1 MICAF
6 NQFFLAFK
14 FKLLIFNESIFKIKL
29 EKGTGVNYLIMTILL
44 LSGLMAFL
52 LAAQPVKIILDTDI
66 ALDVDDAGALALLHN
81 LADAGECEILGI
93 IVSSSSTAY
102 DGYWGVPC
110 VSAINTYY
118 GRPELPIGVFK
129 GLHLIPDQVSK
140 YTQQV
145 AQHFP
150 HALLS
155 GEFAPDGVK
164 VYRQLLAKES
174 YKSVVIVTIGFLNVL
189 EELLNSKPDEFSPL
203 NGIDLVRQKVKF
215 WSCMGGFY
223 PEGREEFNFNTFS
236 QATKNVLERWPVEVI
251 FQGAELGEKV
261 LTGARL
267 VQKYDMQKH
276 PVAMGY
282 HYYTG
287 GQNRASWDQIST
299 LFAVRGLQNLFG
311 LKKGHNHLI
320 FHDIRPPDKPISKN
334 VWESD
339 ENGPHAYLYPLVRY
353 EKIAEIIEELM
364 GRR

>member
-1 MICAF
+1 MYFFMITI
-6 NQFFLAFK
+6 
-14 FKLLIFNESIFKIKL
+14 IFMLCFPILS
-29 EKGTGVNYLIMTILL
+29 MTI
-44 LSGLMAFL
+44 A
-52 LAAQPVKIILDTDI
+52 PVKVILDTDI

-81 LADAGECEILGI
+81 LADAGDCEILGI

-118 GRPELPIGVFK
+118 GRPEIPIGVYK
-129 GLHLIPDQVSK
+129 GLHLIPDRVSN

-145 AQHFP
+145 AKHFP
-150 HALLS
+150 HPIFS

-174 YKSVVIVTIGFLNVL
+174 DKSVVIVTIGFLNVL

-236 QATKNVLERWPVEVI
+236 QATKNVLERWPVEVV
-251 FQGAELGEKV
+251 FQGAEFGEKV

-267 VQKYDMQKH
+267 VQKYDIQKH

-287 GQNRASWDQIST
+287 GKNRASWDQIST
-299 LFAVRGLQNLFG
+299 LFAVRGLQDLFG

-334 VWESD
+334 VWKSD
-339 ENGPHAYLYPLVRY
+339 ENGPHAYLYPLVSY